1 MVAGIIFVIIVDVID
16 IYGALR
22 SELLFLAASRGGQR
36 DHYSHSAHE
45 EPEAQ
50 RK

>member
-1 MVAGIIFVIIVDVID
+1 MVAGIFVIIVDAID

-22 SELLFLAASRGGQR
+22 GELLFLTISRGGQW